1 MDLYAF
7 PPIAALLDG
16 AHAVLMG
23 LAGLLEPLIGVSSAA
38 AAIVLVTILVRTA
51 LIPVG
56 VSQAKAERMRARL
69 APQLADL
76 RRRHGTD
83 PERLQRETMAL
94 YAAEG
99 TSPFAGC
106 LPLLIQAPIVG
117 VIYALFILPTIAGHP
132 NALLEQTFLGVPLG
146 SSLAGSLASGTLA
159 PGELVVFGVVIGLDR
174 VGRRGH
180 PPRLPGADSEPG
192 GCRGR
197 IAPPT
202 AGRAA
207 APRVAA
213 VPHRGDRGLRAARR
227 RPLPARH
234 RGVDARATDRA
245 AAVVPTGGGAQSAA
259 RVTVTLRRR
268 RARRSGGAS
277 AAVR

>member
-1 MDLYAF
+1 MDLYAL

-146 SSLAGSLASGTLA
+146 SSLAGSIASGTLTPA
-159 PGELVVFGVVIGLDR
+159 ALLVFGMVIAAIALVGEVTRRVFRVQLPSSTDAAAASPLGLPAAQRLIGLAQFITA
-174 VGRRGH
+174 V
-180 PPRLPGADSEPG
+180 
-192 GCRGR
+192 
-197 IAPPT
+197 IAVFVPL
-202 AGRAA
+202 AA
-207 APRVAA
+207 A
-213 VPHRGDRGLRAARR
+213 LY
-227 RPLPARH
+227 LL
-234 RGVDARATDRA
+234 
-245 AAVVPTGGGAQSAA
+245 
-259 RVTVTLRRR
+259 VTVAWTLVQRIVLRRLYPPE
-268 RARRSGGAS
+268 AGLSPQPA
-277 AAVR
+277 

>member
-1 MDLYAF
+1 MDPYAF

-16 AHAVLMG
+16 AHSVLIG

-38 AAIVLVTILVRTA
+38 AAIVLVTLLVRTA

-56 VSQAKAERMRARL
+56 VSQAKAERTRARL

-76 RRRHGTD
+76 RRRHGTN

-106 LPLLIQAPIVG
+106 LPILIQAPIVG

-132 NALLEQTFLGVPLG
+132 NALLEQTFIGVPLG

-159 PGELVVFGVVIGLDR
+159 PGELIVFGLVIGSIAL
-174 VGRRGH
+174 VGEITRRIF
-180 PPRLPGADSEPG
+180 RLQLPSPAD
-192 GCRGR
+192 
-197 IAPPT
+197 
-202 AGRAA
+202 AA
-207 APRVAA
+207 AASPPAQPAA
-213 VPHRGDRGLRAARR
+213 MRLLGAAQFITAVIAVFVPL
-227 RPLPARH
+227 
-234 RGVDARATDRA
+234 A
-245 AAVVPTGGGAQSAA
+245 AALYLL
-259 RVTVTLRRR
+259 VTVSWTLVQRMVLRRLYPPE
-268 RARRSGGAS
+268 AGLTPQLG
-277 AAVR
+277 